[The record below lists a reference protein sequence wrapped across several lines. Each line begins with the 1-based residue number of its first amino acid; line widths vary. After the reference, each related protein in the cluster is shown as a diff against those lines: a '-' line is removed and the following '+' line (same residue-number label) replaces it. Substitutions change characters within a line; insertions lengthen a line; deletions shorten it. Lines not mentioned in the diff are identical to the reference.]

1 MTWPFSE
8 RRSNV
13 EQGPVTR
20 AALLGV
26 GRGSLARNAVAGA
39 VATLAD
45 FALVSAL
52 VTWGRVSPPVAT
64 LWGCGLGGV
73 VNFGVNRRW
82 AFESSVP
89 MRRSVVRYALVSAS
103 SALLNAGGVAGLLA
117 LSKLVY
123 PAPYQ
128 VVWWLVRGLVYAFF
142 NYPLQRE
149 YVFVHRSR

>member
-1 MTWPFSE
+1 LK
-8 RRSNV
+8 
-13 EQGPVTR
+13 EQRQNLEPGPG
-20 AALLGV
+20 AKEALLGV
-26 GRGSLARNAVAGA
+26 GRGSLARNAIAGA

-52 VTWGRVSPPVAT
+52 VSWGRVSPPVAT
-64 LWGCGLGGV
+64 LWGCGFGGI
-73 VNFGVNRRW
+73 VNFSVNRGW
-82 AFESSVP
+82 AFESSLP
-89 MRRSVVRYALVSAS
+89 MRRSMVRYALVSAS
-103 SALLNAGGVAGLLA
+103 SALLNAGGVAGMLA
-117 LSKLVY
+117 VSKLIY